1 MNYSEPS
8 PGRWRGG
15 SIKNGAE
22 GQNAEELHVP
32 IAAGTVGWEGEDG
45 AGWTEPGDP
54 LVSRGTEERKQPL
67 QFFAG
72 APDGSN
78 SQLVRCSL
86 VLPQL

>member
-1 MNYSEPS
+1 MLSE
-8 PGRWRGG
+8 GV
-15 SIKNGAE
+15 E
-22 GQNAEELHVP
+22 GPKQEMTEELHVP